1 MLQRDIVM
9 VRERKDKYVRDL
21 HQFFPKVV
29 SRSDQL
35 VRKLLHADLIEAR
48 NCKRFHLLSE

>member
-1 MLQRDIVM
+1 MG
-9 VRERKDKYVRDL
+9 RERKDKYVRDL

-35 VRKLLHADLIEAR
+35 VHKLLYADLIEAR